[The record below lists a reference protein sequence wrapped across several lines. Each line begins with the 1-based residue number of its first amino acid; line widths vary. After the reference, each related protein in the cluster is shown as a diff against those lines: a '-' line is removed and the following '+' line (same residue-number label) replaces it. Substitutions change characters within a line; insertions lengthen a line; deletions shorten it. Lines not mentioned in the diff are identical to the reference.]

1 MGKVYLVGAGP
12 GDEELLSVKARRLFE
27 TADVFVYDALV
38 STEILSMIPEE
49 KKVIYVGKRKG
60 NHVKSQAEIQEI
72 LLKETKKGN
81 TVVRLKGG
89 DPFVFGRGGEEA
101 LELEKEGV
109 SFEIIPG
116 VTSALAALAYAGIPV
131 THRDFASSFCVVTA
145 HKRKE
150 KDEEI
155 DYVSL
160 VRMGGTL
167 VFLMGVSVLEEILN
181 GLRMAGMAPDMPA
194 AVVENGTTST
204 QRCILSTVE
213 SLTMEAKKAKIHAP
227 AVIVV
232 GEVCNLAKKLSWTKK
247 RKLGGKKILVT
258 RPRKRNEGL
267 SSRLRSLGAQVIEF
281 PTISLNPI
289 EENEKLDQV
298 LRTKEQRWY
307 VFTSPEGVETFFAWL
322 AERKMDI
329 RHIWKTED
337 KLAVIGSA
345 TACELKKRGFF
356 PDLMPKEYYAK
367 DLGEC
372 LASAVKEGER
382 VVLLRAR
389 EGSAEILKPLKEKEI
404 PITDI
409 PLYDTT
415 VGGKPWLI
423 RKIEKEYQTGT
434 IDCVTF
440 TSASTVKGFVK
451 SFPGLDYG
459 KIHAVCIGRKT
470 KEEADRFGFLSVFA
484 KEAKIDAVID
494 RILEI

>member
-160 VRMGGTL
+160 VRMG
-167 VFLMGVSVLEEILN
+167 E
-181 GLRMAGMAPDMPA
+181 R
-194 AVVENGTTST
+194 
-204 QRCILSTVE
+204 LS
-213 SLTMEAKKAKIHAP
+213 
-227 AVIVV
+227 
-232 GEVCNLAKKLSWTKK
+232 
-247 RKLGGKKILVT
+247 
-258 RPRKRNEGL
+258 
-267 SSRLRSLGAQVIEF
+267 F
-281 PTISLNPI
+281 
-289 EENEKLDQV
+289 
-298 LRTKEQRWY
+298 
-307 VFTSPEGVETFFAWL
+307 
-322 AERKMDI
+322 
-329 RHIWKTED
+329 
-337 KLAVIGSA
+337 
-345 TACELKKRGFF
+345 
-356 PDLMPKEYYAK
+356 
-367 DLGEC
+367 
-372 LASAVKEGER
+372 
-382 VVLLRAR
+382 
-389 EGSAEILKPLKEKEI
+389 
-404 PITDI
+404 
-409 PLYDTT
+409 
-415 VGGKPWLI
+415 
-423 RKIEKEYQTGT
+423 
-434 IDCVTF
+434 
-440 TSASTVKGFVK
+440 
-451 SFPGLDYG
+451 
-459 KIHAVCIGRKT
+459 
-470 KEEADRFGFLSVFA
+470 
-484 KEAKIDAVID
+484 
-494 RILEI
+494 